1 MSDTGAAPTDHAG
14 LEVMTRDQ
22 CDEKLAATSV
32 GRIGFLADGDVNILP
47 VNYRFHEGA
56 IVFRT
61 TTGSKLEAAG
71 RRAAVAFEIDGW
83 DDETQTGWSVLVKG
97 TAVEILSDEDAKNL
111 FQLALRPWAEA
122 VERRQWVRIRP
133 DEITGRKIS

>member
-1 MSDTGAAPTDHAG
+1 M
-14 LEVMTRDQ
+14 
-22 CDEKLAATSV
+22 
-32 GRIGFLADGDVNILP
+32 
-47 VNYRFHEGA
+47 NYRFHEGA

-111 FQLALRPWAEA
+111 FAAR
-122 VERRQWVRIRP
+122 V
-133 DEITGRKIS
+133 